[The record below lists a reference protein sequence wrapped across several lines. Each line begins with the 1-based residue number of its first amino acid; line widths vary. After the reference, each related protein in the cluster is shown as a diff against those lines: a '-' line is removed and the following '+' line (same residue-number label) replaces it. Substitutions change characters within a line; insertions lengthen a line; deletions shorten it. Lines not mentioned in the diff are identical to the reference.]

1 MLYYIIPCYT
11 VSLQYILYITERGT
25 SMKVKR
31 KKLIPV
37 ITILVCL
44 IFSITTIVKNNFGV
58 TSAQNIC
65 VDKTGDIKI
74 SIKTV

>member
-1 MLYYIIPCYT
+1 MFYYAIPCYT
-11 VSLQYILYITERGT
+11 FHRNTLYITERGT

-31 KKLIPV
+31 KKLIPF

-44 IFSITTIVKNNFGV
+44 IFSITIVKNNFGV

-65 VDKTGDIKI
+65 ADKTGDIKI
-74 SIKTV
+74 SIKSV

>member
-1 MLYYIIPCYT
+1 MFYYVIPCYT
-11 VSLQYILYITERGT
+11 VSSQYILYITERGT

-31 KKLIPV
+31 KKLISF

-44 IFSITTIVKNNFGV
+44 IFSITTIVKINFGI

-65 VDKTGDIKI
+65 VDKTSDIKI
-74 SIKTV
+74 SIKSV

>member
-1 MLYYIIPCYT
+1 MFYYVIPCYT
-11 VSLQYILYITERGT
+11 VSSQYILYITERGT

-31 KKLIPV
+31 KKLISF

-44 IFSITTIVKNNFGV
+44 IFSITTIVKINFGI

-74 SIKTV
+74 SIKSV